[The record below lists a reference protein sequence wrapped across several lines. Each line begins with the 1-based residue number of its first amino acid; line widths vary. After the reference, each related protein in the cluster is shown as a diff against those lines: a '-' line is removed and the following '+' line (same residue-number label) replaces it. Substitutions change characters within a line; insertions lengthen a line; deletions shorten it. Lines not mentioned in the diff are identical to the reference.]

1 MSAAVDVHE
10 VRVLFRSWTDQC
22 SARGALPR
30 STSPRGREAA
40 MMTLFRSRVVGRSVL
55 GALVLS
61 FTVGGIAA
69 AQTECKQDVVG
80 VTNYGNRL
88 DGELVGSRSETTT
101 ITETYPTASGSLT
114 GSASTG
120 VVSGSATI
128 SGTSGTTT
136 ITTTT
141 IVNIGTYTFED
152 GSRYDVNC
160 STNMTIEKLYPVTG
174 EEEVG

>member
-1 MSAAVDVHE
+1 
-10 VRVLFRSWTDQC
+10 
-22 SARGALPR
+22 
-30 STSPRGREAA
+30 

-88 DGELVGSRSETTT
+88 DGELVGSRQETTT
-101 ITETYPTASGSLT
+101 ITETYPTTSGSLS

-136 ITTTT
+136 LTTTT
-141 IVNIGTYTFED
+141 IVNIGTYVFED

-160 STNMTIEKLYPVTG
+160 STNMTTQKLYPIASDDENG
-174 EEEVG
+174 

>member
-1 MSAAVDVHE
+1 
-10 VRVLFRSWTDQC
+10 
-22 SARGALPR
+22 
-30 STSPRGREAA
+30 

-61 FTVGGIAA
+61 FTVGATAA
-69 AQTECKQDVVG
+69 AQTECKEDVVG

-88 DGELVGSRSETTT
+88 DGELVGYREETTT
-101 ITETYPTASGSLT
+101 ISETYPSGSGSVT

-120 VVSGSATI
+120 VLSGSATI

-136 ITTTT
+136 LTTTT
-141 IVNIGTYTFED
+141 IVNIGTYVFED

-160 STNMTIEKLYPVTG
+160 STNMTTQKLYPVATG
-174 EEEVG
+174 DDDNG

>member
-1 MSAAVDVHE
+1 
-10 VRVLFRSWTDQC
+10 
-22 SARGALPR
+22 
-30 STSPRGREAA
+30 

-55 GALVLS
+55 GALTLS

-88 DGELVGSRSETTT
+88 DGELVGSREQTTT
-101 ITETYPTASGSLT
+101 IVETYPSTSGSVT

-128 SGTSGTTT
+128 SGSSGTTT

-141 IVNIGTYTFED
+141 IVNIGTYVFED
-152 GSRYDVNC
+152 GSRYEVNC
-160 STNMTIEKLYPVTG
+160 STNMTTQKLYPVASPDENG
-174 EEEVG
+174 

>member
-1 MSAAVDVHE
+1 
-10 VRVLFRSWTDQC
+10 
-22 SARGALPR
+22 
-30 STSPRGREAA
+30 

-61 FTVGGIAA
+61 FTVGGVAA

-88 DGELVGSRSETTT
+88 DGELVGSREQTQTVV
-101 ITETYPTASGSLT
+101 ETYPSSSGSVT

-120 VVSGSATI
+120 VVSGSATL
-128 SGTSGTTT
+128 SGSSGTTT

-141 IVNIGTYTFED
+141 IVNIGTYVFED

-160 STNMTIEKLYPVTG
+160 STNMTTQKLYPVATG
-174 EEEVG
+174 DDER